1 MSTKR
6 KTTPKSTSGSTTAN
20 AEKHIKDIRRN
31 TRKIFSSEQKMLIIL
46 EGIRAEISV
55 TELCRKHGIT
65 TTTYYS
71 WNKEFMEAGKR
82 QLQGDILRGATSDE
96 VEELKAENRKLKE
109 SIADL
114 VVRYDI
120 VKKSLSIL
128 E

>member
-1 MSTKR
+1 MSTHR
-6 KTTPKSTSGSTTAN
+6 KTNPKVSAGNSTSN

-46 EGIRAEISV
+46 EGIRAETSV

-65 TTTYYS
+65 TSTYYS

-96 VEELKAENRKLKE
+96 VDELKAENRKLKE
-109 SIADL
+109 SLADL